1 MNKEIRHDT
10 EFSIYED
17 YRKRKNRT
25 LNKEEFLAQFVQC
38 PECGYRNKK
47 VFLERTGCCNCCGK
61 ILDPKAYLKY
71 VVNKKVKI
79 YKKY

>member
-25 LNKEEFLAQFVQC
+25 LNRKEFLAQFVQC

-47 VFLERTGCCNCCGK
+47 VFLERMGTCNCCGK
-61 ILDPKAYLKY
+61 ILDPKAHMKY
-71 VVNKKVKI
+71 VVNKKIKN

>member
-1 MNKEIRHDT
+1 MSKWDFE
-10 EFSIYED
+10 EFMPTKKKPRIS
-17 YRKRKNRT
+17 R
-25 LNKEEFLAQFVQC
+25 EEFLAQFVQC

-61 ILDPKAYLKY
+61 ILDQKAHMKY
-71 VVNKKVKI
+71 VVNKKIKN